1 MDQGTFREV
10 SSSNT
15 REIISGSPAARRK
28 MDFEDD
34 IDGFGVR
41 LPPPSATQKLRLQTE
56 SPSNRN
62 SGSPAA
68 RRYKKDDRMDGVG
81 AAKTLY
87 PPPHYD
93 LQ

>member
-1 MDQGTFREV
+1 
-10 SSSNT
+10 
-15 REIISGSPAARRK
+15 

-93 LQ
+93 LQQCSQTTTFSSELEEGTNDNLS